1 MFVQEDRLNECDHLT
16 FLIGTYTFESK
27 GIMEGEMA
35 KATKLLFLIALSVF
49 FLTQSVECTQ
59 DQSTAILNNSEWSV
73 VTLVAYD
80 SGKKEIA
87 RGRAVIVSRDGYVL
101 TNYHLICQANSAKVE
116 IPKQTKTIKK
126 VEWETVFT
134 PSGDMEQDTGTKKKK
149 LKAKE
154 VDVEGIVAADKAM
167 NFALLKIKG
176 TGHPFAPIT
185 TSDQFN
191 IGDKSL
197 IVIDAES
204 IAEGSITNVGNFWGA
219 KKIAQI
225 SITFPEDMTGSPIF
239 NPEGELT
246 GVAFSFGEVSNLVFP
261 ASYAIPL
268 TENKKAT
275 KLSNYKHE
283 NYFATPEGL
292 YIKGMAYALAEN
304 YVNALGLIEE
314 SVRLKPNNPEAL
326 SQLGHVYSKMNRYE
340 NAVDAYTKSLNL
352 DPDNYL
358 ASYGLGIAYIR
369 LRKFQEALAPLQQC
383 TQTNPEFPDAFYNL
397 GLAYQSLDQ
406 LENAAQAFEEF
417 VKINPGPAWTGLNQL
432 GSIYMK
438 LEQYDKAIA
447 AFEEVIKTNSQDLKA
462 NYSLAY
468 AYDMSNQ
475 FEKAAPL
482 YRKLIE
488 LNPKD
493 AKSYYSMLFRLYDKA
508 GDYENAVS
516 VSQEIVDQAPE
527 DAQNHY
533 NLGYAYLKKE
543 DLENALA
550 AFQKALEL
558 NPNLDVAYSQ
568 IGFVHFKMKHY
579 QQAIDALNKYTEIRP
594 DNPDAFYLLG
604 TSYLQLK
611 KYEQAIRP
619 LEKCIEL
626 KEDHAYAH
634 YNLGITY
641 YVLKDKFSANMKVD
655 VLQRLNPE
663 LAAKLRNIISR

>member
-1 MFVQEDRLNECDHLT
+1 MVQMEAEYLT
-16 FLIGTYTFESK
+16 FLFLTYTFESK

-35 KATKLLFLIALSVF
+35 KATKFLFLIALSVCV
-49 FLTQSVECTQ
+49 LTISVESTQ
-59 DQSTAILNNSEWSV
+59 DDTSAILNNSEWAV
-73 VTLVAYD
+73 VTLVVYD

-87 RGRAVIVSRDGYVL
+87 RGKGVIVSPDGYVL
-101 TNYHLICQANSAKVE
+101 TNYHLVCQGVSAKVE
-116 IPKQTKTIKK
+116 IPKRTKAIKK
-126 VEWETVFT
+126 VEWENVFS
-134 PSGDMEQDTGTKKKK
+134 PSVDMERDSSEKKKTPK
-149 LKAKE
+149 GKK
-154 VDVEGIVAADKAM
+154 VDVEGIAAVDKAM

-176 TGHPFAPIT
+176 SGHPSAPIA

-197 IVIDAES
+197 VVIDAES
-204 IAEGSITNVGNFWGA
+204 ISEGSIVNVGELSGT

-225 SITFPEDMTGSPIF
+225 SIIFPEDMSGSPIF
-239 NPEGELT
+239 NSQGQLM
-246 GVAFSFGEVSNLVFP
+246 GVAFSFGEVSNLIFP
-261 ASYAIPL
+261 AAYAIPL
-268 TENKKAT
+268 TENKKVT
-275 KLSNYKHE
+275 QLSKYEHE

-292 YIKGMAYALAEN
+292 YIKGLAYALVDN
-304 YVNALGLIEE
+304 YANALGLMEE
-314 SVRLKPNNPEAL
+314 SVRLQPNNPEAL
-326 SQLGHVYSKMNRYE
+326 SQLGHVYSKMNQHE
-340 NAVDAYTKSLNL
+340 KAADAYTQSLNL
-352 DPDNYL
+352 DPENYRT
-358 ASYGLGIAYIR
+358 SYGLGIAYVR
-369 LRKFQEALAPLQQC
+369 LRKFQEAISPLQQC
-383 TQTNPEFPDAFYNL
+383 TQTNPNFPDGFYNL

-406 LENAAQAFEEF
+406 LENAARAFEEF

-438 LEQYDKAIA
+438 LEQYDKAIV
-447 AFEEVIKTNSQDLKA
+447 AFEEVITTNSQDLKA

-475 FEKAAPL
+475 YDKAAPL
-482 YRKLIE
+482 YRKLIQ

-493 AKSYYSMLFRLYDKA
+493 AKSYTSMLFRLYDKA
-508 GDYENAVS
+508 GDYENAVI
-516 VSQEIVDQAPE
+516 VSQEIVDQAPD

-558 NPNLDVAYSQ
+558 NPSFDVAYSQ
-568 IGFVHFKMKHY
+568 LGFVHFKLKQY
-579 QQAIDALNKYTEIRP
+579 QEAIDALNQYTEIRP
-594 DNPDAFYLLG
+594 ENPDAFYLIG

-611 KYEQAIRP
+611 KYEQAIQP

-626 KEDHAYAH
+626 NGDHAYAH

-663 LAAKLRNIISR
+663 LAMKLRNIISR

>member
-1 MFVQEDRLNECDHLT
+1 
-16 FLIGTYTFESK
+16 
-27 GIMEGEMA
+27 MEGEMT
-35 KATKLLFLIALSVF
+35 KAIKSLFLIGLSLCI
-49 FLTQSVECTQ
+49 LTMSFEASQ
-59 DQSTAILNNSEWSV
+59 DETEAILNNSEWAV

-80 SGKKEIA
+80 SGKREIA
-87 RGRAVIVSRDGYVL
+87 RGKAVIVSPDGYIL
-101 TNYHLICQANSAKVE
+101 TNYHLVCLANSAKVE
-116 IPKQTKTIKK
+116 IPKKTKNIKK
-126 VEWETVFT
+126 VEWENVFA
-134 PSGDMEQDTGTKKKK
+134 PSVDMERDTGEKKKK
-149 LKAKE
+149 PKGKE
-154 VDVEGIVAADKAM
+154 QDVEGIVAVDKTM

-176 TGHPFAPIT
+176 RGYPTAPIV
-185 TSDQFN
+185 TSDEFN
-191 IGDKSL
+191 IGDKSMV
-197 IVIDAES
+197 VIDAES
-204 IAEGSITNVGNFWGA
+204 ISEGSITNVGDLSA
-219 KKIAQI
+219 TKKIAQI

-239 NPEGELT
+239 NSEGQLK
-246 GVAFSFGEVSNLVFP
+246 GIAFSFGEVSNLIFP

-268 TENKKAT
+268 TENKKVT
-275 KLSNYKHE
+275 QLSKYAHE

-292 YIKGMAYALAEN
+292 YVKGLAYALVEN
-304 YVNALGLIEE
+304 YANALGLIEE
-314 SVRLKPNNPEAL
+314 SVRQKPNNPEAL
-326 SQLGHVYSKMNRYE
+326 GQLGHVYSKMNQYE
-340 NAVDAYTKSLNL
+340 KAVDAYTKSLDL
-352 DPDNYL
+352 DPDNYQT
-358 ASYGLGIAYIR
+358 SFGLGIAYFR
-369 LRKFQEALAPLQQC
+369 LRKYQEAIGPLKQC
-383 TQTNPEFPDAFYNL
+383 TQTNPGFPDGFYNL

-406 LENAAQAFEEF
+406 LQNAAEAFKEF

-438 LEQYDKAIA
+438 MEQYDKAIE
-447 AFEEVIKTNSQDLKA
+447 AFEEVVETNSQDLKA

-475 FEKAAPL
+475 YEKAAPL

-493 AKSYYSMLFRLYDKA
+493 AKSYQNMLFRLYDKA
-508 GDYENAVS
+508 GDYENAVI

-558 NPNLDVAYSQ
+558 NPNFDVAFSQ
-568 IGFVHFKMKHY
+568 IGFVHFKLKQY
-579 QQAIDALNKYTEIRP
+579 QEAINALTKYTEIRP
-594 DNPDAFYLLG
+594 ENPDAFYLIG

-611 KYEQAIRP
+611 KYEQALRP
-619 LEKCIEL
+619 LERCIEL

-663 LAAKLRNIISR
+663 LAMKLRNIISR

>member
-1 MFVQEDRLNECDHLT
+1 M
-16 FLIGTYTFESK
+16 

-35 KATKLLFLIALSVF
+35 KATKLLFITALSVCV
-49 FLTQSVECTQ
+49 LTISVESTQ
-59 DQSTAILNNSEWSV
+59 DDTSAILNNSEWAV
-73 VTLVAYD
+73 VTLVVYD
-80 SGKKEIA
+80 SAKKEIA
-87 RGRAVIVSRDGYVL
+87 RGKAAIVSPNGYVL
-101 TNYHLICQANSAKVE
+101 TNYHLVCQGFSAKVE
-116 IPKQTKTIKK
+116 IPKPTKAIKK
-126 VEWETVFT
+126 VEWENVFT
-134 PSGDMEQDTGTKKKK
+134 PSVDMERDTGEKKKK
-149 LKAKE
+149 LKGKE
-154 VDVEGIVAADKAM
+154 EDVEGIVAVDKAM

-176 TGHPFAPIT
+176 GGHPFAPIA

-197 IVIDAES
+197 VVIDAES
-204 IAEGSITNVGNFWGA
+204 ISEGSITNVGDLSGT

-225 SITFPEDMTGSPIF
+225 SITFPENMSGSPIF
-239 NPEGELT
+239 NSEGQLT
-246 GVAFSFGEVSNLVFP
+246 GVAFSFGDVSNMVFP

-268 TENKKAT
+268 TENKEVT
-275 KLSNYKHE
+275 QLSKYEHE
-283 NYFATPEGL
+283 NYFATPQGL
-292 YIKGMAYALAEN
+292 YIKGLAYSLVEN
-304 YVNALGLIEE
+304 YANALGLIEE
-314 SVRLKPNNPEAL
+314 SVRLQPNNPEAL
-326 SQLGHVYSKMNRYE
+326 SQLGHVYSKMNQYE
-340 NAVDAYTKSLNL
+340 KAVDVYTQSLNL
-352 DPDNYL
+352 DPDNFRT
-358 ASYGLGIAYIR
+358 SFGLGMAYMR
-369 LRKFQEALAPLQQC
+369 LRKYQEAIPPFQQC
-383 TQTNPEFPDAFYNL
+383 TQTNPDFPDGFYNL

-406 LENAAQAFEEF
+406 LENAARAFEEF

-438 LEQYDKAIA
+438 LEQYDKAIQ
-447 AFEEVIKTNSQDLKA
+447 AFEEVVKTNSQDLKA

-482 YRKLIE
+482 YKKLIE

-493 AKSYYSMLFRLYDKA
+493 AKSYQNMLFRLYDKA
-508 GDYENAVS
+508 GDYENAVL

-527 DAQNHY
+527 DAQNQY

-543 DLENALA
+543 DLENALV
-550 AFQKALEL
+550 AFKKALEL
-558 NPNLDVAYSQ
+558 NPSFDVAYSQ
-568 IGFVHFKMKHY
+568 IGFVHFKLKHY
-579 QQAIDALNKYTEIRP
+579 QEAIDALNKYTEIRP
-594 DNPDAFYLLG
+594 ENPDAYYLIG

-655 VLQRLNPE
+655 VLQRLDPE
-663 LAAKLRNIISR
+663 LAMKLRNIISR

>member
-1 MFVQEDRLNECDHLT
+1 MKSYHLT
-16 FLIGTYTFESK
+16 FLILTYTFELK

-35 KATKLLFLIALSVF
+35 KATKLLFLIAFFVCLLSISA
-49 FLTQSVECTQ
+49 QSAQ
-59 DQSTAILNNSEWSV
+59 DETDAILNNSEWSV

-80 SGKKEIA
+80 SGNREIA
-87 RGRAVIVSRDGYVL
+87 RGKAVIVSSDGYIL
-101 TNYHLICQANSAKVE
+101 TNYHLVCQANSAKVE
-116 IPKQTKTIKK
+116 IPKKTKNIKK
-126 VEWETVFT
+126 VEWENVFA
-134 PSGDMEQDTGTKKKK
+134 PSVDMERDTGEKKKK
-149 LKAKE
+149 PKGKE
-154 VDVEGIVAADKAM
+154 EDVEGIVAVDKTM
-167 NFALLKIKG
+167 NLALLKIKG
-176 TGHPFAPIT
+176 RGYPSAPIS

-197 IVIDAES
+197 VVIDSES
-204 IAEGSITNVGNFWGA
+204 ISEGSITNVGVLSET

-239 NPEGELT
+239 NPEGQLT

-268 TENKKAT
+268 TENKKVT
-275 KLSNYKHE
+275 DFSSYEHE

-292 YIKGMAYALAEN
+292 YIKGLAYALVEN
-304 YVNALGLIEE
+304 YANALGLIEE
-314 SVRLKPNNPEAL
+314 SVRLQPNNPEAL
-326 SQLGHVYSKMNRYE
+326 SQLGHVYSKMNQYE
-340 NAVDAYTKSLNL
+340 KAVDAYKQSLNL
-352 DPDNYL
+352 DPDNYQT
-358 ASYGLGIAYIR
+358 SYGLGIAYVR
-369 LRKFQEALAPLQQC
+369 LRKFQEAIDPLKQC
-383 TQTNPEFPDAFYNL
+383 TQTNPEFPDGFYNL

-406 LENAAQAFEEF
+406 LEDAAHAFEEF

-438 LEQYDKAIA
+438 LEQYDKAIE
-447 AFEEVIKTNSQDLKA
+447 AFEEVVKTNSQDIKA
-462 NYSLAY
+462 TYSLAY
-468 AYDMSNQ
+468 AYEMSNQ
-475 FEKAAPL
+475 YDKAVPL
-482 YRKLIE
+482 YRKLIQ

-493 AKSYYSMLFRLYDKA
+493 AKSYTSMLFRLYDKA
-508 GDYENAVS
+508 GDYENAIL
-516 VSQEIVDQAPE
+516 VSQEIVDMNPD

-558 NPNLDVAYSQ
+558 NPSFDVAYSQ
-568 IGFVHFKMKHY
+568 IGFVHFKLKQY
-579 QQAIDALNKYTEIRP
+579 QEAIDALNKYTEIRP
-594 DNPDAFYLLG
+594 DNPDAFYLIG

-611 KYEQAIRP
+611 KYEQAIQP
-619 LEKCIEL
+619 LVKCIEL

-641 YVLKDKFSANMKVD
+641 YVLKDRFSANMKVD

>member
-1 MFVQEDRLNECDHLT
+1 M
-16 FLIGTYTFESK
+16 YTFELL

-35 KATKLLFLIALSVF
+35 KATKLF
-49 FLTQSVECTQ
+49 FLMTLSLFVLTLSIESTQ
-59 DQSTAILNNSEWSV
+59 DDSAAILNNSEWSV
-73 VTLVAYD
+73 VTLMAYD
-80 SGKKEIA
+80 AGKKEIA
-87 RGRAVIVSRDGYVL
+87 RGKAVIVSPDGYIL

-116 IPKQTKTIKK
+116 IPKKTKNIKK
-126 VEWETVFT
+126 VEWENVFA
-134 PSGDMEQDTGTKKKK
+134 PSVDMERDTEIKKKK
-149 LKAKE
+149 PKGKQ
-154 VDVEGIVAADKAM
+154 VDVEGIAAVDKAL

-176 TGHPFAPIT
+176 AGHPSAPIS

-197 IVIDAES
+197 VVIDAES
-204 IAEGSITNVGNFWGA
+204 ISEGSITNVGDLSGT
-219 KKIAQI
+219 KKIVQI
-225 SITFPEDMTGSPIF
+225 SISFPEDMTGSPIF
-239 NPEGELT
+239 NSEGELT

-268 TENKKAT
+268 TENKKVT
-275 KLSNYKHE
+275 SLSKYEHE

-292 YIKGMAYALAEN
+292 YVKGLSYALVDN
-304 YVNALGLIEE
+304 YANALGLIEE
-314 SVRLKPNNPEAL
+314 SVRLQPNNPEAL
-326 SQLGHVYSKMNRYE
+326 SQLGHVYSKMNQYDK
-340 NAVDAYTKSLNL
+340 AVDAYTKSLNL
-352 DPDNYL
+352 DPDNYQT
-358 ASYGLGIAYIR
+358 SYGLGIAYVR
-369 LRKFQEALAPLQQC
+369 LRKFQEAIVPLQQC
-383 TQTNPEFPDAFYNL
+383 TQTNPEFPDGFYSL
-397 GLAYQSLDQ
+397 GLAYQSLNQ

-447 AFEEVIKTNSQDLKA
+447 AFEEVVNTNSQDLKA

-475 FEKAAPL
+475 YDKAAPL

-493 AKSYYSMLFRLYDKA
+493 AKSYKNMLFRLYDKA
-508 GDYENAVS
+508 GDYANAII
-516 VSQEIVDQAPE
+516 VSQEIVDENPE
-527 DAQNHY
+527 DSQNHY

-543 DLENALA
+543 DLQNALA
-550 AFQKALEL
+550 AFRKALEL
-558 NPNLDVAYSQ
+558 NPNFDVAYSQ
-568 IGFVHFKMKHY
+568 IGFVHFKLKQY
-579 QQAIDALNKYTEIRP
+579 QEAIDALNQYTAIRP
-594 DNPDAFYLLG
+594 DNPDAFYLMG

-611 KYEQAIRP
+611 RYEQAIAP

-641 YVLKDKFSANMKVD
+641 YILKDKFSANMKVD
-655 VLQRLNPE
+655 ILQRLNPE
-663 LAAKLRNIISR
+663 LAMKLRNIISR